1 MGKWTDNP
9 WERQKNESAKAL
21 EAFSIYLNLGSE
33 RSITKVAQEL
43 NKTRTLIGRWSSEW
57 SWQERVRAW
66 ENNLQRE
73 AHKAAVKKVRDM
85 NARHE
90 KMAVVIQGAAM
101 EALKKIGS
109 DMVTPKN
116 FAAIVRLATEL
127 ERKSL
132 IESVDS
138 VDENTDGEEEET
150 VRIYLP
156 DNGRMEGSSVG

>member
-9 WERQKNESAKAL
+9 WDRQQKESAKAF

-43 NKTRTLIGRWSSEW
+43 NKTRALIGRWSSEW
-57 SWQERVRAW
+57 GWQERVRAW
-66 ENNLQRE
+66 DNHLQRE
-73 AHKAAVKKVRDM
+73 AHKDAVKKVRDM

-90 KMAVVIQGAAM
+90 KMALAIQGAAM
-101 EALKKIGS
+101 EALKKMKS
-109 DMVTPKN
+109 DMITPKN

-132 IESVDS
+132 VENVET
-138 VDENTDGEEEET
+138 VDEDTDIEEET
-150 VRIYLP
+150 VHIYLP
-156 DNGRMEGSSVG
+156 DNGRMEGNRGD